1 MEIPSSVTLT
11 GVCSHRRITGPRWT
25 RRRLLITFALIPI
38 VTGCTLLEAI
48 LGLLGGGGPPPTI
61 QVGLELVA
69 DGLVAPVGLV
79 APPDGSN
86 RLVVIDQIGKIRVID
101 ASGNLLEKPFLDLAD
116 RMVAINTSFDERGLL
131 GLAFHPDYANNGR
144 LFVFYTAPKQG
155 DIPAEFDSETH
166 ISEFAVLPGDANCA
180 DSTSERIVLR
190 FGKPQANHNGGQL
203 AFGPDGFL
211 YIGVGDGGAAN
222 DEGTGHNLTIGNGQD
237 KNSLLGKILRIDVNG
252 ALPYQSPPSN
262 PFVADPAARD
272 EIFAWGLRNPYR
284 FSFESTGQNRLFAAD
299 VGQALFEEVN
309 IVTLG
314 GNYGWRIREG
324 FSCFDDDNPV
334 VSPQNCDTNAA
345 DGTPLTAP
353 ILQYPHSE
361 PAGGPQGSAVIGGFV
376 YHGNTLPL
384 VGQYIFGDYSK
395 GPLFADGSLFAA
407 EESAQGTWT
416 MREVGVR
423 DRPDLRFGRFI
434 LGFGQDAAG
443 ELYLLSSA
451 NLGPTGETGQV
462 HRIIP

>member
-1 MEIPSSVTLT
+1 MEIPNLVTFAN
-11 GVCSHRRITGPRWT
+11 RF
-25 RRRLLITFALIPI
+25 RRLPGAIPIRTQKRLWGAAILIPF
-38 VTGCTLLEAI
+38 VTGCGILEAI
-48 LGLLGGGGPPPTI
+48 LALLGGGGPSPTI
-61 QVGLELVA
+61 LVGLELVA
-69 DGLVAPVGLV
+69 DRLVAPVGLV

-86 RLVVIDQIGKIRVID
+86 RLFVVDQIGKVRVID

-116 RMVAINTSFDERGLL
+116 RMVAINSGFDERGLL
-131 GLAFHPDYANNGR
+131 GLAFHPDYADNGR
-144 LFVFYTAPKQG
+144 FFVFYTAPRQA
-155 DIPAEFDSETH
+155 DIPEGFDSESH
-166 ISEFAVLPGDANCA
+166 ISEFTVLTGDANCA

-222 DEGTGHNLTIGNGQD
+222 DEGTGHNQTIGNGQD
-237 KNSLLGKILRIDVNG
+237 KNVLLGKILRIDIDG
-252 ALPYQSPPSN
+252 ALPYAVPPSN
-262 PFVADPAARD
+262 PFVADPAARE

-284 FSFESTGQNRLFAAD
+284 FSFEATGQNRLIAAD

-324 FSCFDDDNPV
+324 LSCFDVDNPV
-334 VSPQNCDTNAA
+334 VSPPSCDTLAA
-345 DGTPLTAP
+345 DGTPLTDP

-407 EESAQGTWT
+407 EESAEGVWAL
-416 MREVGVR
+416 REIGVR
-423 DRPDLRFGRFI
+423 DRPSSRFGRFI

>member
-1 MEIPSSVTLT
+1 MEIPFSLTLDRHSRHKQAT
-11 GVCSHRRITGPRWT
+11 VASRT
-25 RRRLLITFALIPI
+25 RRRMLSVLVLIPLA
-38 VTGCTLLEAI
+38 TGCTLLEAI
-48 LGLLGGGGPPPTI
+48 LGLLGGGGPPPTT
-61 QVGLELVA
+61 QVGLELIA

-86 RLVVIDQIGKIRVID
+86 RLFVIDQIGKIRVID
-101 ASGNLLEKPFLDLAD
+101 SSGKLLDKPFLDLAD

-144 LFVFYTAPKQG
+144 LFVFYTAPKQA
-155 DIPAEFDSETH
+155 DIPAGFDSESH

-252 ALPYQSPPSN
+252 ALPYQVPPSN
-262 PFVADPAARD
+262 PFVADPNARD

-314 GNYGWRIREG
+314 ANYGWRIREG
-324 FSCFDDDNPV
+324 FSCFDLDNPV
-334 VSPQNCDTNAA
+334 VPSQNCDTHAA
-345 DGTPLTAP
+345 DGTPLTDP

-395 GPLFADGSLFAA
+395 GPPFADGSLFAA
-407 EESAQGTWT
+407 EESAEGAWS